1 MDIKYYSFLEL
12 DECKKVENNIP
23 IFINIIGS
31 RESKLYFYDVRYFKV
46 LKFDYVNSYYIN
58 LFKYFQDDDLLK
70 LLTLETISY
79 IMHFSNKFRFYL
91 ENKESIDNVI
101 IENVK
106 NCKGNYDKV
115 IFDYIKKLFPNI
127 KFYISKSSC
136 FLEIL

>member
-1 MDIKYYSFLEL
+1 MFWANNIVNIALKFSFL
-12 DECKKVENNIP
+12 
-23 IFINIIGS
+23 
-31 RESKLYFYDVRYFKV
+31 
-46 LKFDYVNSYYIN
+46 
-58 LFKYFQDDDLLK
+58 YFQDDDLLK